1 MSKNVTKVV
10 NGRVL
15 LKRLAGTIK
24 TEGGLEIKDDGL
36 SLPVAE
42 VVLVGEKVDV
52 TQPGDF
58 VHYLE
63 PREPGKCKHNGE
75 DHFIIQAGNIIAIL
89 D

>member
-1 MSKNVTKVV
+1 MSKNVTIVV

-15 LKRLAGTIK
+15 LKKVSSTIK
-24 TEGGLEIKDDGL
+24 TQGGLEIKDDGL

-42 VVLVGEKVDV
+42 VVLVGDKVDV
-52 TQPGDF
+52 TKAGDW

-63 PREPGKCKHNGE
+63 PREPGRCKHNGE

>member
-15 LKRLAGTIK
+15 LKKVSSTIK
-24 TEGGLEIKDDGL
+24 TQGGLEIKDDGL

-42 VVLVGEKVDV
+42 VVLVGDKVDV
-52 TQPGDF
+52 TKTGDW

-63 PREPGKCKHNGE
+63 PREPGRCKHNGE